1 MNLFAKGKI
10 LGVATRQQVNR
21 NNGNTWDSHYL
32 VIQAPKRGGVAGQMD
47 DSEFQLT
54 KSQVDSG
61 AVKRLN
67 DMQGS
72 EVLVEVFSQQKESKG
87 RVYITWFLSG
97 DGVPQRI
104 NPAQKAA

>member
-10 LGVATRQQVNR
+10 LGVASRQQVNP

-32 VIQAPKRGGVAGQMD
+32 VIQTPKRGGVAGQMD

-61 AVKRLN
+61 AVKRLS
-67 DMQGS
+67 DMQGQ
-72 EVLVEVFSQQKESKG
+72 EVLVEVFSNQREHKG
-87 RVYITWFLSG
+87 KVYMTWYLSG

-104 NPAQKAA
+104 NPSQKAA